1 MFDGTVLLCRYY
13 PFYYAPFASDLKRLS
28 QFKISFTLDKPLKP
42 FDQLMAVLPPERY
55 VLSST
60 LIISWG
66 LCLLFEKK
74 LIIAISWEILAIF
87 QLMRPSKMLQQING
101 LRRVYNTNVLP
112 IRYICYQV
120 VLVDIFRLLYTK
132 VECNSLVSR
141 AGDWYTWKTFLVASK
156 LFFHMH
162 RFNW

>member
-1 MFDGTVLLCRYY
+1 MLVTDDSIIDRQMFDGTVLLCRYY

-74 LIIAISWEILAIF
+74 LIIAIS
-87 QLMRPSKMLQQING
+87 
-101 LRRVYNTNVLP
+101 
-112 IRYICYQV
+112 
-120 VLVDIFRLLYTK
+120 
-132 VECNSLVSR
+132 
-141 AGDWYTWKTFLVASK
+141 
-156 LFFHMH
+156 
-162 RFNW
+162 